1 MATKHATSK
10 LSSIDQLYGEKRRNF
25 KTLGFRGEA
34 LFSLASISQSLCIS
48 TRCADEAVGQKLY
61 FDHSGNMCPSLTQ
74 AVPRTVGTTVSVIKM
89 FDTLPVRRL
98 DLIKRSKAQ
107 RMKLLRLLQSY
118 AILCR
123 GIQFHV
129 IDVVTSPPIPI
140 LPADT
145 DSSSA
150 QKKRKLVNKTDI
162 KLATSNINSTFES
175 TVSSVLGCTML
186 EGLLRIPLIKGSVS
200 LQDRKQRNQDS
211 AAEPYSI
218 KQDLTP
224 SRTNETPTESDHESY
239 WTMEG
244 LISYAPGAAPGD
256 AVARELQLL
265 SINDRPVEILPSL
278 SRMINDTWK
287 SMFPSAAGGKRP
299 ACVLAL
305 RVPPQMVDVNISP
318 DKREVILTHEDV
330 IREALERTLIDLWT
344 KQVSGVFAPHQANT
358 SDSQDIEKML
368 QRQIQQK
375 TADTR
380 KAISLPTAVNQFS
393 PDAKSMI
400 RGNGVSHPPD
410 NQFDAIRP
418 SKPLIVQPAKPT
430 DEGRAV
436 SSVGCSLTETLVTQ
450 ASNLSVSPQPLKLH
464 NQKMPRRNAVIHDY
478 RSMSTAQPDISM
490 NLSPISCREDT
501 ESATNADD
509 GFPGDSKGFSPIN
522 IERRDQYGHSVSPIR
537 CQKTPQAP
545 DDVSSARSKTRLS
558 PFVVLP
564 DRRGSNKNISVTEKP
579 KYSEVEKIGSERQ
592 ENHTK
597 RLQNQAKNLVWSS
610 FAGNDDILRQFKVT
624 RHRMKAVNRALRQCY
639 SSSSLSS
646 DADQISKDVAP
657 DKVGESVGIENEDF
671 YSASI
676 QKRKSHKISL
686 SKDDFNRM
694 TIVGQFNC
702 GFILA
707 ICQNFHLWILD
718 Q

>member
-34 LFSLASISQSLCIS
+34 LFSLASISQSLCIT

-61 FDHSGNMCPSLTQ
+61 YDHSGNMCPSLTQ
-74 AVPRTVGTTVSVIKM
+74 AVPRKVGTSVSVIKM

-162 KLATSNINSTFES
+162 KLATSNNNSTFES
-175 TVSSVLGCTML
+175 SVSSVLGYTML
-186 EGLLRIPLIKGSVS
+186 EGMLRIPLIKGSVS
-200 LQDRKQRNQDS
+200 LQGGKQRNQDS
-211 AAEPYSI
+211 VAEPHSL
-218 KQDLTP
+218 KQNLTP
-224 SRTNETPTESDHESY
+224 SRTNETTTETDHESY
-239 WTMEG
+239 TMEG
-244 LISYAPGAAPGD
+244 LISYAPGAAPGG

-287 SMFPSAAGGKRP
+287 SLFPSAAGGKRP

-305 RVPPQMVDVNISP
+305 HVPPQMVDVNVSP

-358 SDSQDIEKML
+358 SDSQDIEEIL

-375 TADTR
+375 TSDTR

-410 NQFDAIRP
+410 NHFDAIRP
-418 SKPLIVQPAKPT
+418 ARHLIEQTAKPT
-430 DEGRAV
+430 DEERAV

-450 ASNLSVSPQPLKLH
+450 ALNLTVSPQPLKPH

-501 ESATNADD
+501 ESEKNFDD
-509 GFPGDSKGFSPIN
+509 GFPGDCKGFSPIN
-522 IERRDQYGHSVSPIR
+522 QERRDRYGHSVSPIR
-537 CQKTPQAP
+537 CHKTPQAP
-545 DDVSSARSKTRLS
+545 DDVSTARSKTRLS
-558 PFVVLP
+558 PVLVLS
-564 DRRGSNKNISVTEKP
+564 DHRGSTKNISVTEKS
-579 KYSEVEKIGSERQ
+579 KYSEVEKIDSERQ
-592 ENHTK
+592 IKRTK
-597 RLQNQAKNLVWSS
+597 RLQNETKNLVWSS

-639 SSSSLSS
+639 SNNSLSS
-646 DADQISKDVAP
+646 DASHISKDVAP

-671 YSASI
+671 YSGSI
-676 QKRKSHKISL
+676 QKRESHKISL
-686 SKDDFNRM
+686 SKEDFNRM

-707 ICQNFHLWILD
+707 ICKNFHLWILD